1 MSHDFSN
8 LLTVIL
14 GHTDML
20 LDVCQDNDAMRGSIL
35 EIKNAAESGAR
46 VTSDLLAISQ
56 RQSLRPAPVD
66 INAIVRNLSETLCQ
80 I

>member
-1 MSHDFSN
+1 MDAIARLAGVVSHDFSN

-20 LDVCQDNDAMRGSIL
+20 LDVCQNNDAMRGSIL

-56 RQSLRPAPVD
+56 RQSLRSGS
-66 INAIVRNLSETLCQ
+66 RLCQ
-80 I
+80 SQ